1 MKYQTAV
8 MIIAGDGCLARAV
21 RADVEYVRALDVDRL
36 LAPFRRE
43 AGIRS
48 SAHPYGHW
56 ESMGL
61 DGHTLGH
68 WLSAVSHLVASGND
82 ADGELS
88 RRLEYAVGEL
98 AKCQEKTGGRLDGI
112 PGGGVVWD
120 AVSRGDVGKVWER
133 WAPWYNVHKTFA
145 GLRDAWLEAG
155 NVQAKATMTRLADWI
170 VSTTANLDG
179 AAMEKMLAQEFGGMN
194 ETFADLYAITGDE
207 KYLAEAKRWEHHAV
221 LDPLYRKEDKL
232 TGLHANTQIPKFVGL
247 ARTGELADDRAR
259 LEAADFAWR
268 TIVERRSVAFGGN
281 SVGEHFHALDDFGK
295 MLESREGPE
304 TCNTYNMLRLTEDGV
319 TIYATPWGMAGK
331 PRRGEA
337 TRLKAII
344 SLERGEENRI
354 WQVDSKTFYAEVI
367 KASLRGNTPQEAVQI
382 LTLEQKVLENVVCC
396 KMTSLN
402 QIRYGSSV
410 SRQGSTRWL
419 ISYHSYNRL

>member
-1 MKYQTAV
+1 MKYQVALMIAV
-8 MIIAGDGCLARAV
+8 SAVAAADAATSRTELPHRGSVELCSLDEVRLVGDGCLARAV

-232 TGLHANTQIPKFVGL
+232 TGLHANTQIPKFAGL

-304 TCNTYNMLRLTEDGV
+304 TCNTYNMLRLTERLFECD
-319 TIYATPWGMAGK
+319 
-331 PRRGEA
+331 PRAE
-337 TRLKAII
+337 
-344 SLERGEENRI
+344 
-354 WQVDSKTFYAEVI
+354 YAEYYERALFNHVLSAVNTELI
-367 KASLRGNTPQEAVQI
+367 RPHRRHSGAAWARAWNVLAGSDASSMREGRAQYT
-382 LTLEQKVLENVVCC
+382 
-396 KMTSLN
+396 
-402 QIRYGSSV
+402 
-410 SRQGSTRWL
+410 
-419 ISYHSYNRL
+419 